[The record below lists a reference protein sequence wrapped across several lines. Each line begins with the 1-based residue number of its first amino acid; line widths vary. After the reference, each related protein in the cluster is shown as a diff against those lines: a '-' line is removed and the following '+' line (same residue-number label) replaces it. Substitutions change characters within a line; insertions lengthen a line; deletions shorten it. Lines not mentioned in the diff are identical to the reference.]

1 MNNEIVLK
9 DKFVD
14 YSGKEHQF
22 IIAATK
28 VTLKDTD
35 SGYPLVMKISNGTGE
50 ALGCVQVGLK
60 IGVSICNPVDK
71 FSEKVGTLK
80 AIARAKNSDI
90 ALYAAHP
97 GQMSDNL
104 IRTYLAQ
111 EAEYIREN
119 PEKYIKGYNDAKAR
133 FLKHQEMEDMKENFT
148 DIEKVIVEGV
158 KKDPTYL
165 DNVQKYLDYLNK
177 QTKKCEKQRK

>member
-1 MNNEIVLK
+1 MNKEIVLK

-14 YSGKEHQF
+14 YAGKEHQF
-22 IIAATK
+22 VIAAVK
-28 VTLKDTD
+28 VGLKEQ
-35 SGYPLVMKISNGTGE
+35 GANYPVVMRIDDGIGE
-50 ALGCVQVGLK
+50 GLGCVQMGLK

-71 FSEKVGTLK
+71 FSEKVGVLK
-80 AIARAKNSDI
+80 AVARAKNSEI

-111 EAEYIREN
+111 EAEYIKEN

-133 FLKHQEMEDMKENFT
+133 FLKHQEMEQVKENFT

-158 KKDPTYL
+158 KKDPAYL

-177 QTKKCEKQRK
+177 QTKKCGKQRK

>member
-14 YSGKEHQF
+14 YAGKEHQF

-28 VTLKDTD
+28 VTFKNT
-35 SGYPLVMKISNGTGE
+35 GFPFVVKMTNGTGKV
-50 ALGCVQVGLK
+50 LGDVQAGLQ
-60 IGVSICNPVDK
+60 IGVSICNPVDE

-80 AIARAKNSDI
+80 AIARAKKSDI
-90 ALYAAHP
+90 ALYVTHP

-111 EAEYIREN
+111 EAEYVKEN

-133 FLKHQEMEDMKENFT
+133 FLKHQEMEKVKENFT

-165 DNVQKYLDYLNK
+165 DNVQKYLSYLNK
-177 QTKKCEKQRK
+177 QNKKCGKQKK

>member
-14 YSGKEHQF
+14 YAGKEHQF

-50 ALGCVQVGLK
+50 SLGCVQVGLQ

-71 FSEKVGTLK
+71 FSEKVGVLK
-80 AIARAKNSDI
+80 AVARAKNSEI

-97 GQMSDNL
+97 GQMSDN
-104 IRTYLAQ
+104 LAQ

-158 KKDPTYL
+158 KKDPAYL

-177 QTKKCEKQRK
+177 QTKKCGKQRK

>member
-14 YSGKEHQF
+14 YAGKEHQF

-28 VTLKDTD
+28 VALKNTG
-35 SGYPLVMKISNGTGE
+35 SCSTFVVELTNGTGE
-50 ALGCVQVGLK
+50 SLGNVQVGLQ
-60 IGVSICNPVDK
+60 IGVSICNPVDE

-111 EAEYIREN
+111 EAEYIKEN

-133 FLKHQEMEDMKENFT
+133 FLKHKEMEKVKENFT

-158 KKDPTYL
+158 EKDPTYL

-177 QTKKCEKQRK
+177 QTKKCGKQRK

>member
-14 YSGKEHQF
+14 YAGKEHQF
-22 IIAATK
+22 VIVATK
-28 VTLKDTD
+28 VALKNTD
-35 SGYPLVMKISNGTGE
+35 YDYPFAVKVANGAGE
-50 ALGCVQVGLK
+50 VLGDVQVGLQ
-60 IGVSICNPVDK
+60 IGVSICNPVDE
-71 FSEKVGTLK
+71 FSEKVGILK
-80 AIARAKNSDI
+80 AAARAKNSDI
-90 ALYAAHP
+90 VLYAAHP

-111 EAEYIREN
+111 EAGYIKEN

-133 FLKHQEMEDMKENFT
+133 FLKHQEMENVKENFT

-165 DNVQKYLDYLNK
+165 DNVQKYLNYLNK
-177 QTKKCEKQRK
+177 QTKKCGKQRK

>member
-14 YSGKEHQF
+14 YAGKEHQF

-28 VTLKDTD
+28 VVFKDTG
-35 SGYPLVMKISNGTGE
+35 SPFVVKLTNGTGE
-50 ALGCVQVGLK
+50 VLGDVQAGLQ
-60 IGVSICNPVDK
+60 IGVSICNPVDE

-97 GQMSDNL
+97 GQISDNL

-111 EAEYIREN
+111 EAEYVKKN

-133 FLKHQEMEDMKENFT
+133 FLKHQEMEKVKENFT

-165 DNVQKYLDYLNK
+165 DNVQKYLSYLNK
-177 QTKKCEKQRK
+177 QNKKCGKQKK

>member
-1 MNNEIVLK
+1 MNNEIILK
-9 DKFVD
+9 DKFID
-14 YSGKEHQF
+14 YAGKEHQF
-22 IIAATK
+22 VIAATK
-28 VTLKDTD
+28 VTLKNTD
-35 SGYPLVMKISNGTGE
+35 YSYPLVMKIVNGISE
-50 ALGCVQVGLK
+50 ELLGCVQVGLK

-71 FSEKVGTLK
+71 FSEKVGILK
-80 AIARAKNSDI
+80 ALARAKNSDI
-90 ALYAAHP
+90 VLYAAYP

-111 EAEYIREN
+111 EAEYIKKN

-133 FLKHQEMEDMKENFT
+133 FLKHQEMEQVKKNFT

-177 QTKKCEKQRK
+177 TTKK

>member
-9 DKFVD
+9 DKFID
-14 YSGKEHQF
+14 YAGKEHQF
-22 IIAATK
+22 VIAAIK
-28 VTLKDTD
+28 VTLKNTN
-35 SGYPLVMKISNGTGE
+35 SSYPLVMNIVNGISE
-50 ALGCVQVGLK
+50 ELLGCVQVGLQ

-71 FSEKVGTLK
+71 FSEKVGILK
-80 AIARAKNSDI
+80 ALARAKNSDI

-97 GQMSDNL
+97 GQMNDNL

-111 EAEYIREN
+111 EAEYIKKN
-119 PEKYIKGYNDAKAR
+119 PEKYIKGYNDSKAR
-133 FLKHQEMEDMKENFT
+133 FLKHQEMEQVKENFT

-177 QTKKCEKQRK
+177 QTKK

>member
-1 MNNEIVLK
+1 MNKEIVLK

-14 YSGKEHQF
+14 YAGKEHQF
-22 IIAATK
+22 VIVATK
-28 VTLKDTD
+28 VALKDTG
-35 SGYPLVMKISNGTGE
+35 SCSAFVVKLTNGTGE
-50 ALGCVQVGLK
+50 GIGNVQVGLQ
-60 IGVSICNPVDK
+60 IGVSICNPVDE

-80 AIARAKNSDI
+80 AIARAKKSDI

-111 EAEYIREN
+111 EAEYIKEN

-133 FLKHQEMEDMKENFT
+133 FLKHQEMEKVRENFT

-177 QTKKCEKQRK
+177 QTKKCGKQRK

>member
-14 YSGKEHQF
+14 YAGKEHQF
-22 IIAATK
+22 VIAAIK
-28 VTLKDTD
+28 GALKDPNT
-35 SGYPLVMKISNGTGE
+35 SSTFVVKITNGAGE
-50 ALGCVQVGLK
+50 VLGDVQAGLR
-60 IGVSICNPVDK
+60 IGVSICNPVDE

-80 AIARAKNSDI
+80 AIARAKKSDI

-111 EAEYIREN
+111 EAEYIKEN

-133 FLKHQEMEDMKENFT
+133 FLKHQEMEKVKKNFT

-177 QTKKCEKQRK
+177 QTKKCGKQRK

>member
-14 YSGKEHQF
+14 YAGKEHQF

-28 VTLKDTD
+28 VALKNTD
-35 SGYPLVMKISNGTGE
+35 SCSTFVVELTNGTGE
-50 ALGCVQVGLK
+50 GLGNVQVGLQ
-60 IGVSICNPVDK
+60 IGVSICNPVDE

-111 EAEYIREN
+111 EAEYVKKN

-133 FLKHQEMEDMKENFT
+133 FLKHQEMEKVKENFT

-158 KKDPTYL
+158 EKDPTYL
-165 DNVQKYLDYLNK
+165 DNVQKYLDYMNK
-177 QTKKCEKQRK
+177 QTKKCGKQKK

>member
-14 YSGKEHQF
+14 YAGKEHQF

-28 VTLKDTD
+28 VVFKDTG
-35 SGYPLVMKISNGTGE
+35 SPFVVKLTNGTGE
-50 ALGCVQVGLK
+50 VLGDVQAGLQ
-60 IGVSICNPVDK
+60 IGVSICNPVDE

-80 AIARAKNSDI
+80 AIARAKKSDI

-97 GQMSDNL
+97 GQISDNL

-111 EAEYIREN
+111 EAEYVKKN
-119 PEKYIKGYNDAKAR
+119 PEKYIKGYNDAKTR
-133 FLKHQEMEDMKENFT
+133 FLKHQEMEKVKENFT

-165 DNVQKYLDYLNK
+165 DNVQKYLSYLNK
-177 QTKKCEKQRK
+177 QNKKCGKHKK

>member
-14 YSGKEHQF
+14 YAGKEHQF

-28 VTLKDTD
+28 VVFKDTG
-35 SGYPLVMKISNGTGE
+35 SPFVVKLANGTGE
-50 ALGCVQVGLK
+50 VLGDVQAGLQ
-60 IGVSICNPVDK
+60 IGMSICNPVDE

-80 AIARAKNSDI
+80 AIARAKKSDI

-97 GQMSDNL
+97 GQMRDDL

-111 EAEYIREN
+111 EAEYVKKN

-133 FLKHQEMEDMKENFT
+133 FLKHQEMEKVKENFT

-165 DNVQKYLDYLNK
+165 DNVQKYLSYLNK
-177 QTKKCEKQRK
+177 QNKKCGKQKK

>member
-14 YSGKEHQF
+14 YAGKEHQF
-22 IIAATK
+22 VIAAIK
-28 VTLKDTD
+28 VALKDTD
-35 SGYPLVMKISNGTGE
+35 SGYPLVMKIVNGTGE
-50 ALGCVQVGLK
+50 ALGCVQVGLQV
-60 IGVSICNPVDK
+60 GVSICNPVDK
-71 FSEKVGTLK
+71 FSEKVGVLK
-80 AIARAKNSDI
+80 AVARAKNSDI

-111 EAEYIREN
+111 EAEYIKEN

-133 FLKHQEMEDMKENFT
+133 FLKHQEMEQVKDNFT

-158 KKDPTYL
+158 KKDPAYL

-177 QTKKCEKQRK
+177 QTKKCGKQKK

>member
-1 MNNEIVLK
+1 M
-9 DKFVD
+9 
-14 YSGKEHQF
+14 Q
-22 IIAATK
+22 
-28 VTLKDTD
+28 
-35 SGYPLVMKISNGTGE
+35 
-50 ALGCVQVGLK
+50 

-71 FSEKVGTLK
+71 FSEKVGVLK
-80 AIARAKNSDI
+80 AVARAKNSEI

-104 IRTYLAQ
+104 VRTYLAQ
-111 EAEYIREN
+111 EAEYIKEN

-133 FLKHQEMEDMKENFT
+133 FLKHQEMEQVKENFT

-158 KKDPTYL
+158 KKDPAYL

-177 QTKKCEKQRK
+177 QTKKCGKQRK

>member
-14 YSGKEHQF
+14 YAGKEHQF
-22 IIAATK
+22 VIAATK
-28 VTLKDTD
+28 SALKDPNA
-35 SGYPLVMKISNGTGE
+35 SSPFVVKITNGAGE
-50 ALGCVQVGLK
+50 VLGDVQAGLQ
-60 IGVSICNPVDK
+60 IGVSICNPVDE

-80 AIARAKNSDI
+80 AIARAKKSDI

-111 EAEYIREN
+111 EAEYVKEN

-133 FLKHQEMEDMKENFT
+133 FLKHQEMEKVKENFT

-177 QTKKCEKQRK
+177 QPKKCGKQRK

>member
-14 YSGKEHQF
+14 YAGKEHQF
-22 IIAATK
+22 VIAAIK
-28 VTLKDTD
+28 VALKNTG
-35 SGYPLVMKISNGTGE
+35 SCSTFVVELTNGTGE
-50 ALGCVQVGLK
+50 GLGNVQVGLQ
-60 IGVSICNPVDK
+60 IGVSICNPVDE

-111 EAEYIREN
+111 EAEYIKEN

-133 FLKHQEMEDMKENFT
+133 FLKHQEMEQVKENFT

-158 KKDPTYL
+158 KKDPAYL

-177 QTKKCEKQRK
+177 QTKKCGKQRK

>member
-14 YSGKEHQF
+14 YAGKEHQF

-28 VTLKDTD
+28 VAFKDTG
-35 SGYPLVMKISNGTGE
+35 SCSAFVVKLTNGTGE
-50 ALGCVQVGLK
+50 GIGNVQVGLQ
-60 IGVSICNPVDK
+60 IGVSICNPVDE

-80 AIARAKNSDI
+80 AIARAKKSDI

-111 EAEYIREN
+111 EAEYIKEN

-133 FLKHQEMEDMKENFT
+133 FLKHQEMEKVKENFT

-165 DNVQKYLDYLNK
+165 DNVQKYLSYLNK
-177 QTKKCEKQRK
+177 QNKKCGKQKK

>member
-14 YSGKEHQF
+14 YAGKEHQF
-22 IIAATK
+22 VIAAVK
-28 VTLKDTD
+28 VALKDSD
-35 SGYPLVMKISNGTGE
+35 GGYSLVMKVASGIGE
-50 ALGCVQVGLK
+50 DVGYVQVGLQVG
-60 IGVSICNPVDK
+60 ISICNPVDK
-71 FSEKVGTLK
+71 FNEKVGVLK

-97 GQMSDNL
+97 GQMSDDL
-104 IRTYLAQ
+104 VRAYLLQ
-111 EAEYIREN
+111 EAEYIKAN
-119 PEKYIKGYNDAKAR
+119 PEKYIKGYKDAKAH
-133 FLKHQEMEDMKENFT
+133 FLKHQEMEKVKENFT

-165 DNVQKYLDYLNK
+165 DNVQKYLDYINN
-177 QTKKCEKQRK
+177 QTKKCRKQKK

>member
-14 YSGKEHQF
+14 YAGKEHQF

-28 VTLKDTD
+28 VALKNTG
-35 SGYPLVMKISNGTGE
+35 SCSTFVVELTNGTGE
-50 ALGCVQVGLK
+50 GLGNVQVGLQ
-60 IGVSICNPVDK
+60 IGVSICNPVDE

-104 IRTYLAQ
+104 VRTYLAQ
-111 EAEYIREN
+111 EAEYIKEN

-133 FLKHQEMEDMKENFT
+133 FLKHQEMEKVKENFT

-158 KKDPTYL
+158 EKDPTYL
-165 DNVQKYLDYLNK
+165 DNVQKYLDYMNK
-177 QTKKCEKQRK
+177 QTKKCGKQRK

>member
-14 YSGKEHQF
+14 YAGKEHQF

-28 VTLKDTD
+28 VALKNTD
-35 SGYPLVMKISNGTGE
+35 AGSPLVMKIVNGIGE
-50 ALGCVQVGLK
+50 ALGCVQVGLQ
-60 IGVSICNPVDK
+60 IGVSICNPVDE

-90 ALYAAHP
+90 AFYAAHP

-111 EAEYIREN
+111 EAEYIKEN

-133 FLKHQEMEDMKENFT
+133 FLKHQEMEKVKENFT

-177 QTKKCEKQRK
+177 QTKKCGKQRK

>member
-14 YSGKEHQF
+14 YAGKEHQF
-22 IIAATK
+22 VIAAVK
-28 VTLKDTD
+28 VVLKDAD
-35 SGYPLVMKISNGTGE
+35 AGYPLVMKIANGTGE
-50 ALGCVQVGLK
+50 ALGCVQVGLQV
-60 IGVSICNPVDK
+60 GVSICNPVDK
-71 FSEKVGTLK
+71 FSEKVGVLK
-80 AIARAKNSDI
+80 AIARAKNSDV
-90 ALYAAHP
+90 ALYATHP

-104 IRTYLAQ
+104 VRTYLSQ
-111 EAEYIREN
+111 EAEYIKAN

-133 FLKHQEMEDMKENFT
+133 FLKHQEMEKVKENFT

-165 DNVQKYLDYLNK
+165 DNVQKYLNYLDN
-177 QTKKCEKQRK
+177 QTKKCGKQKK

>member
-14 YSGKEHQF
+14 YAGKEHQF
-22 IIAATK
+22 VIAAVK
-28 VTLKDTD
+28 VALKDAD
-35 SGYPLVMKISNGTGE
+35 AGYPLVMKIVNGTGE
-50 ALGCVQVGLK
+50 ALGNVQVGLQV
-60 IGVSICNPVDK
+60 GVSICNPVDK
-71 FSEKVGTLK
+71 FSEKVGVLK
-80 AIARAKNSDI
+80 AVARAKNSDV

-104 IRTYLAQ
+104 VRTYLSQ
-111 EAEYIREN
+111 EAEYIKAN

-133 FLKHQEMEDMKENFT
+133 FLKHQEMEKVKENFT

-165 DNVQKYLDYLNK
+165 DNVQKYLNYLDNR
-177 QTKKCEKQRK
+177 TKKCGKQKK